1 MAFKTDAAK
10 IKRWREERHWSQEHL
25 AELAGL
31 GIRTIQRIENGE
43 PASRESLTAL
53 AAAFNVDAIAL
64 CIDPE
69 TEAAEILDRKNAKAV
84 AGLRLSFMIHLVSY
98 VMGMVVFAAISIG
111 MGYFVMKWAALWWTV
126 GLAGHGVAV
135 ALAMIVARFQ
145 AEALSPSG
153 NTPN

>member
-53 AAAFNVDAIAL
+53 AAAFNVEAIAL

-69 TEAAEILDRKNAKAV
+69 TEADEILQQRNTEV
-84 AGLRLSFMIHLVSY
+84 AAALRLSFLIHLVGY
-98 VMGMVVFAAISIG
+98 AMGMVVFAAISFG
-111 MGYFVMKWAALWWTV
+111 MGSFVMKWPALWWTV
-126 GLAGHGVAV
+126 GLAGHAV
-135 ALAMIVARFQ
+135 PIVLVTLVARFQ
-145 AEALSPSG
+145 ADRRAG
-153 NTPN
+153 